1 MQPKIIDL
9 FSGCGGLSLGFQKA
23 GFEILLGVELMEKAC
38 DTANKNLDNRVGNK
52 SRHICGDITKMDPK
66 DYLDLI
72 GEEGCIVIGG
82 PPCQAYSMAGK
93 GKLRSLGEERINTND
108 ARGYLF
114 QDFLRFVIGLDA
126 KAAIMENVPESINF
140 GGKNIPEEVCICLE
154 NNGYNAFWT
163 ILNAADFGV
172 PQVRERVIL
181 FAVKKDS
188 GITFNLPVPT
198 HKNPDNRKTFYER
211 RFDTIKNCPHFKMPV
226 SSNEADLDW
235 TTVGQALSDL
245 PILYPEADIEFIPIK
260 MTEAFKYKSGC
271 NSEYQ
276 KVMRTWFGKEE
287 TEVLNNSFR
296 KTIRDFPIF
305 ERMKQGDNF
314 RNAFEIAENIFREKN
329 LKFGYKEGTEEYS
342 QLYKK
347 IVPCYSKKKFVNK
360 WKRLNENSQSHTV
373 VAHLCKDTYSHIN
386 PWEPRGISVREA
398 ARLQSFPDGFIFEC
412 SMGDAFKQ
420 IGNAVPPL
428 LSYNVAKV
436 IYEAFKE
443 K

>member
-198 HKNPDNRKTFYER
+198 H
-211 RFDTIKNCPHFKMPV
+211 
-226 SSNEADLDW
+226 
-235 TTVGQALSDL
+235 
-245 PILYPEADIEFIPIK
+245 
-260 MTEAFKYKSGC
+260 
-271 NSEYQ
+271 
-276 KVMRTWFGKEE
+276 
-287 TEVLNNSFR
+287 
-296 KTIRDFPIF
+296 
-305 ERMKQGDNF
+305 
-314 RNAFEIAENIFREKN
+314 
-329 LKFGYKEGTEEYS
+329 
-342 QLYKK
+342 
-347 IVPCYSKKKFVNK
+347 
-360 WKRLNENSQSHTV
+360 
-373 VAHLCKDTYSHIN
+373 
-386 PWEPRGISVREA
+386 
-398 ARLQSFPDGFIFEC
+398 
-412 SMGDAFKQ
+412 
-420 IGNAVPPL
+420 
-428 LSYNVAKV
+428 
-436 IYEAFKE
+436 
-443 K
+443 